1 VYNLQ
6 IGCVQ
11 LPQIN
16 PGCQNR
22 NSSPLKPCRK
32 AFQFRG
38 NSGTF
43 RLCDWKF
50 SKSLLPLPRH
60 FASSLHLLCPPPCAP
75 LLSSSAL
82 LLCPL
87 LTSALTSALPL
98 LPSALPSAPLCPP
111 LGLCSP
117 LLCSS
122 LPSPPSVLLLS
133 LPSYLLFFSALELI
147 HYYIHVFK
155 YNRIKQKFKTNENL
169 IIFYAG
175 PWLGPRL
182 ELGGT
187 QTPSK
192 PYEKSVSQGLTKN
205 LEKMPR
211 STEIKSLGSQAF
223 F

>member
-1 VYNLQ
+1 MYNLQ

-16 PGCQNR
+16 PGCR
-22 NSSPLKPCRK
+22 DKNSSPLKPCPK

-43 RLCDWKF
+43 RLCDENF

-60 FASSLHLLCPPPCAP
+60 FPSSLHLLRPPPCPP

-111 LGLCSP
+111 SGPLLPPSLFFPPLSPLCSVTLSP
-117 LLCSS
+117 LL
-122 LPSPPSVLLLS
+122 SPFFLCLRINTLLYS
-133 LPSYLLFFSALELI
+133 CI
-147 HYYIHVFK
+147 
-155 YNRIKQKFKTNENL
+155 
-169 IIFYAG
+169 
-175 PWLGPRL
+175 
-182 ELGGT
+182 
-187 QTPSK
+187 
-192 PYEKSVSQGLTKN
+192 
-205 LEKMPR
+205 
-211 STEIKSLGSQAF
+211 
-223 F
+223 

>member
-1 VYNLQ
+1 M
-6 IGCVQ
+6 
-11 LPQIN
+11 PQIN
-16 PGCQNR
+16 PGCR
-22 NSSPLKPCRK
+22 DKNSSPLKPCPK

-43 RLCDWKF
+43 RLCDEKF

-60 FASSLHLLCPPPCAP
+60 FPSSLHLLRPPPCPP

-82 LLCPL
+82 SSLLPSLLPSLCSPL
-87 LTSALTSALPL
+87 PSPL
-98 LPSALPSAPLCPP
+98 LPSAPP